1 MPALDRRGEAERQFG
16 RVIGYRGLSQLA
28 VELERELTH
37 TTLPTLTKEAVKL
50 IRAHRHGDRGILEEG
65 PMSATEQQQA
75 SRAVLGDVSIRPLQE
90 GDLEAADRVMRMA
103 FGTFLGAPDPML
115 VFGDLDY
122 VRSRFGAEPSR
133 AFAAELD
140 GQVVG
145 SNFATRWGSFGFFG
159 PLTVRVDLW
168 DRGIGSRL
176 MQPIMELFD
185 QWQVRQAGL
194 FTFPQSPKHIGLYQ
208 KFGFWPQYLTP
219 LMEKQVAPTG
229 DGEFSTYSEVSDGD
243 QSAVLRACR
252 EVTSRIFEG
261 LDVGHEIRATA
272 AQGLGDTV
280 LLHDDSELV
289 GFAVCHCGAG
299 EAGSGACFVKFGAV
313 RPGPEVGDL
322 FERLLDACEALA
334 GEHGLQRMVAGVNV
348 ARHDAYRRLLA
359 RGYRV
364 WLEGVIMQRP
374 NEPGYCRPDVYVI
387 DDLR

>member
-1 MPALDRRGEAERQFG
+1 
-16 RVIGYRGLSQLA
+16 
-28 VELERELTH
+28 
-37 TTLPTLTKEAVKL
+37 
-50 IRAHRHGDRGILEEG
+50 
-65 PMSATEQQQA
+65 MSAMEQQQQPP
-75 SRAVLGDVSIRPLQE
+75 RAVLGDVSIRPLQE
-90 GDLEAADRVMRMA
+90 GDLDAADRVMRIA
-103 FGTFLGAPDPML
+103 FGTFLGAPDPMM

-122 VRSRFGAEPSR
+122 VRSRFAAEPSW

-140 GQVVG
+140 GEVVG

-159 PLTVRVDLW
+159 PVTVRVDLW
-168 DRGIGSRL
+168 DRGIAGRL
-176 MQPIMELFD
+176 MEPIMDLFD

-219 LMEKQVAPTG
+219 LMERPVTPTG
-229 DGEFSTYSEVSDGD
+229 ESEYSTYSDGD
-243 QSAVLRACR
+243 ESAVLSACR
-252 EVTSRIFEG
+252 NVTDAIFEG

-272 AQGLGDTV
+272 AQALGDTV

-299 EAGSGACFVKFGAV
+299 EAGSGACFVKFAAV
-313 RPGPEVGDL
+313 RPGPESGDR
-322 FERLLDACEALA
+322 FERLLDACESLA
-334 GEHGLQRMVAGVNV
+334 DERGLQRMVAGVNV

>member
-1 MPALDRRGEAERQFG
+1 
-16 RVIGYRGLSQLA
+16 
-28 VELERELTH
+28 
-37 TTLPTLTKEAVKL
+37 
-50 IRAHRHGDRGILEEG
+50 
-65 PMSATEQQQA
+65 MSGTEQQQP
-75 SRAVLGDVSIRPLQE
+75 SRAALGDLTIRPLQK
-90 GDLEAADRVMRMA
+90 GDLDAADRVMRMA
-103 FGTFLGAPDPML
+103 FGTFLGAPDPMM

-122 VRSRFGAEPSR
+122 VRSRFAAEPSW

-140 GQVVG
+140 GEVVG

-159 PLTVRVDLW
+159 PTTVRVDLW
-168 DRGIGSRL
+168 DRGIASRL
-176 MQPIMELFD
+176 MQPIMDLFD
-185 QWQVRQAGL
+185 QWQVRQVGL

-219 LMEKQVAPTG
+219 LMERPVTPTG
-229 DGEFSTYSEVSDGD
+229 GREYLTYSELSDGD
-243 QSAVLRACR
+243 QSAVLSACQD
-252 EVTSRIFEG
+252 VTNAIFEG
-261 LDVGHEIRATA
+261 LDLGHEIRATH
-272 AQGLGDTV
+272 AQALGDTV
-280 LLHDDSELV
+280 LLHDDTELV

-299 EAGSGACFVKFGAV
+299 EAGSGACFVKFAAV
-313 RPGPEVGDL
+313 RPGPEAGDF

-334 GEHGLQRMVAGVNV
+334 GKRGLQRMVAGVNV

>member
-1 MPALDRRGEAERQFG
+1 MP
-16 RVIGYRGLSQLA
+16 
-28 VELERELTH
+28 
-37 TTLPTLTKEAVKL
+37 
-50 IRAHRHGDRGILEEG
+50 
-65 PMSATEQQQA
+65 ATEQQP
-75 SRAVLGDVSIRPLQE
+75 SRAVPGGLSIRPLRR
-90 GDLEAADRVMRMA
+90 GDLDAADRVMRIA
-103 FGTFLGAPDPML
+103 FGTFLGAPDPMM
-115 VFGDLDY
+115 VFGDMDY
-122 VRSRFGAEPSR
+122 VRSRFAAEPSW

-140 GQVVG
+140 GEVVG

-159 PLTVRVDLW
+159 PVTVRVDLW
-168 DRGIGSRL
+168 DRGIAGRL

-219 LMEKQVAPTG
+219 LMERPVAPG
-229 DGEFSTYSEVSDGD
+229 GREYSTYSELSDGER
-243 QSAVLRACR
+243 SAILTACR
-252 EVTSRIFEG
+252 GVTDAIFEG
-261 LDVGHEIRATA
+261 LDVGHEIRATD
-272 AQGLGDTV
+272 AQELGDTV
-280 LLHDDSELV
+280 LVQDDSELV

-299 EAGSGACFVKFGAV
+299 EAGSDTCYVKFAAV
-313 RPGPEVGDL
+313 RPGLHAGDL

-334 GEHGLQRMVAGVNV
+334 GERDLQRMVAGVNI
-348 ARHDAYRRLLA
+348 ARHDAYRRLLS